1 MCLIIELGAT
11 GIPPREAG
19 SVSKGLR
26 REPKFTLY
34 AQRMPKEVVG
44 SSFLLG
50 AGTERCVC
58 ALLAKGAD
66 TNAREFILKA
76 KSVPG
81 LETALRY
88 FSHRAGSLGFSIRAS
103 WHGEAREVK
112 RPHMLRVVT
121 LDSFL
126 KAVRAGK
133 MGNNVTYQVKGMP
146 PNQPLNLTGAKN
158 APAG

>member
-1 MCLIIELGAT
+1 MCLIIELEST
-11 GIPPREAG
+11 GIPRREAG

-26 REPKFTLY
+26 KELKLTLY

-50 AGTERCVC
+50 AGTERCAC
-58 ALLAKGAD
+58 ALLAKDAD
-66 TNAREFILKA
+66 TDAREFVLKA
-76 KSVPG
+76 KSVLG

-88 FSHRAGSLGFSIRAS
+88 FSNRVGSHGFSVRAS
-103 WHGEAREVK
+103 WHGEAREVPW
-112 RPHMLRVVT
+112 PHTLRVVT